1 MKMKRT
7 RGGVEYEDL
16 KLGDGPIAERGAKV
30 EVRYSLFLNRG
41 DPVQENQHYSFR
53 VGKRRAI
60 PGLELG
66 VEGMRVG
73 GERRLRVGP
82 HLAYRDQAI
91 PGVVPVRA
99 VLEFQVTL
107 LRVDR
112 DDPSPQR

>member
-1 MKMKRT
+1 MKLKRGP
-7 RGGVEYEDL
+7 GGVEYEDL

-30 EVRYSLFLNRG
+30 EVRYSLFRNRG
-41 DPVQENQHYSFR
+41 DPVQEDQHYAFR

-60 PGLELG
+60 PGLEYG

-91 PGVVPVRA
+91 PGVVPERA
-99 VLEFQVTL
+99 VLEFRVTL
-107 LRVDR
+107 LRVDPDADR
-112 DDPSPQR
+112 A

>member
-1 MKMKRT
+1 MQRGP
-7 RGGVEYEDL
+7 GGVEYEDL
-16 KLGDGPIAERGAKV
+16 KLGDGPVAARGAKV

-41 DPVQENQHYSFR
+41 DPVQKDQHYAFR

-60 PGLELG
+60 PGLEYG

-73 GERRLRVGP
+73 GERRLRVSP

-99 VLEFQVTL
+99 VLEFHVTL
-107 LRVDR
+107 LKVEAD
-112 DDPSPQR
+112 QGA

>member
-1 MKMKRT
+1 MKMKRGP
-7 RGGVEYEDL
+7 GGVEYEDL
-16 KLGDGPIAERGAKV
+16 KLGDGPTAERGAKV

-41 DPVQENQHYSFR
+41 DPVQENQHYAFR
-53 VGKRRAI
+53 VGRRRAI

-82 HLAYRDQAI
+82 HLAYQNQAI

-99 VLEFQVTL
+99 ALEFRVTL
-107 LRVDR
+107 LRVDA
-112 DDPSPQR
+112 DA